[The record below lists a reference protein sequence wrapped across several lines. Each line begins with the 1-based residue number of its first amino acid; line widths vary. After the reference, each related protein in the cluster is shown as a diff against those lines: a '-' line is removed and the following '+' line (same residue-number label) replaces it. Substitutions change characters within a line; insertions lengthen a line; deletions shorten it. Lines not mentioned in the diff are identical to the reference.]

1 MLYKKHL
8 FIGGKLFKDKIKLN
22 ILEVLEKFQALMN
35 IFNKQ
40 NLKKNILKM
49 KNQSLKEMMQL
60 KKPILVQIN

>member
-8 FIGGKLFKDKIKLN
+8 SIGEKLFKDKIKLN

-49 KNQSLKEMMQL
+49 KNQSLKEMMLL
-60 KKPILVQIN
+60 KKQI